1 PWEAAG
7 FSSGAPLC
15 AASSVDGSGEGDAE
29 GDTEGDADAEGDASG
44 EAWPAAESGSA
55 PEFPQAAA
63 VHRTSR
69 GRTSLRPSLG
79 EGCIGFLFSGG
90 WRCPDS
96 SGFQAGRCTS
106 GGGCRPPG
114 RARWNA
120 RAAGRPPRRTESPV
134 RPVGRCPVSSG
145 FQAVRCTSG
154 GGCRP
159 PGRARWNARAA
170 GRPPRRTESPV
181 RPVGRGPSGDRCGR
195 AGRTGAHPGPGR
207 EGGRPSAAHALLA
220 VLDVAGQAAEEGVVA
235 GQGDGQVVPALGGAG
250 GPGEGLLGA
259 GGDPDL
265 LLLLLSAPPGGVA
278 PRGDGEDQLRVA
290 VIAEDEAHLPV
301 V

>member
-1 PWEAAG
+1 MGPSHLPASGCGSSASCSSGVPGEAAG

-79 EGCIGFLFSGG
+79 EGCIGVLFSGG

-96 SGFQAGRCTS
+96 SGFQAG
-106 GGGCRPPG
+106 
-114 RARWNA
+114 
-120 RAAGRPPRRTESPV
+120 
-134 RPVGRCPVSSG
+134 
-145 FQAVRCTSG
+145 RCTSG

-250 GPGEGLLGA
+250 GPGEG
-259 GGDPDL
+259 
-265 LLLLLSAPPGGVA
+265 
-278 PRGDGEDQLRVA
+278 
-290 VIAEDEAHLPV
+290 
-301 V
+301 

>member
-1 PWEAAG
+1 
-7 FSSGAPLC
+7 
-15 AASSVDGSGEGDAE
+15 
-29 GDTEGDADAEGDASG
+29 

-96 SGFQAGRCTS
+96 SGFQAG
-106 GGGCRPPG
+106 
-114 RARWNA
+114 
-120 RAAGRPPRRTESPV
+120 
-134 RPVGRCPVSSG
+134 
-145 FQAVRCTSG
+145 RCTSG